1 MLSDSL
7 FVTDHLH
14 ERAVELADGSKHVLH
29 FREVSSA
36 VMRRYQMAENSANE
50 DVRVSS
56 MAVLIASSV
65 VNPDGT
71 PAMDVERAQKLK
83 PQVTN
88 ALMREILDLN
98 SIGAAEKKASP
109 PATSDGSGTSSP
121 SPSAANP

>member
-7 FVTDHLH
+7 FVTDTLH
-14 ERAVELADGSKHVLH
+14 KRTVELADGSKHVLH

-36 VMRRYQMAENSANE
+36 SMRKYQLAEHSADE
-50 DVRVSS
+50 DVRISS

-65 VNPDGT
+65 MNPDGT

-98 SIGAAEKKASP
+98 SIGATAKKASP
-109 PATSDGSGTSSP
+109 PAESPGSGTS
-121 SPSAANP
+121 

>member
-1 MLSDSL
+1 MLSESL
-7 FVTDHLH
+7 FVSDALH
-14 ERAVELADGSKHVLH
+14 ERAVKLADGSEHLLH

-36 VMRRYQMAENSANE
+36 AMRKYQLAEHSQDEAI
-50 DVRVSS
+50 RVSS

-71 PAMDVERAQKLK
+71 PAMDVDRAQMLK

-98 SIGAAEKKASP
+98 SIGAKEK
-109 PATSDGSGTSSP
+109 
-121 SPSAANP
+121 N

>member
-7 FVTDHLH
+7 FVSDALH
-14 ERAVELADGSKHVLH
+14 ERTVELADGSTHLLH

-36 VMRRYQMAENSANE
+36 AMRKYQLAEHSQEEA
-50 DVRVSS
+50 VRISS

-65 VNPDGT
+65 VNPDGS

-98 SIGAAEKKASP
+98 SIGADAKKASP
-109 PATSDGSGTSSP
+109 PAESPGSGTS
-121 SPSAANP
+121 

>member
-1 MLSDSL
+1 MALSDSL
-7 FVTDHLH
+7 FVSEQLH
-14 ERAVELADGSKHVLH
+14 ERTVELADGSKHVLH

-36 VMRRYQMAENSANE
+36 AMRKYQIAESSADE
-50 DVRVSS
+50 EVRVSS

-71 PAMDVERAQKLK
+71 PAMDVDKAQKLK

-98 SIGAAEKKASP
+98 SIGAREK
-109 PATSDGSGTSSP
+109 
-121 SPSAANP
+121 N

>member
-1 MLSDSL
+1 MSGLDASL
-7 FVTDHLH
+7 FVSDALH
-14 ERAVELADGSKHVLH
+14 ERTVELADGSKHVLH

-36 VMRRYQMAENSANE
+36 AMRRYQMAEHSADE
-50 DVRVSS
+50 EVRVSS

-65 VNPDGT
+65 VNPDGS

-98 SIGAAEKKASP
+98 SIGAKEK
-109 PATSDGSGTSSP
+109 
-121 SPSAANP
+121 N